1 MKISG
6 MRGFKKPRT
15 LGEVFELDLD
25 HPDQRAAYK
34 HLLANGAIK
43 PIGEASKVG
52 ANAQE
57 REPVTEKTVL
67 SPAPLFDKP
76 PCCAEVGETE
86 QTARTCKECAI
97 FNTEDCVHDDP
108 HADAKDRYC
117 FVPVVETIASE
128 SGETIESYP
137 VPEPEPRVRPEP
149 IGPDTKLLYIFN
161 LYHTE
166 IDFLTEDQIDTLRRI
181 GVETI
186 ADINTR
192 TDQDLKSLQ
201 GIGKSK
207 IRQLRDLYDRY
218 GVE

>member
-1 MKISG
+1 MANIQKCQARTRIGAMKISG

-15 LGEVFELDLD
+15 LGEVFELNLD
-25 HPDQRAAYK
+25 DPIQDAAYK

-52 ANAQE
+52 TNAQE
-57 REPVTEKTVL
+57 REPGTEKTVPP
-67 SPAPLFDKP
+67 PAPLFDKP
-76 PCCAEVGETE
+76 PCYAEVGET
-86 QTARTCKECAI
+86 TCVEPEPDMDG
-97 FNTEDCVHDDP
+97 FEPDP
-108 HADAKDRYC
+108 E
-117 FVPVVETIASE
+117 PEPEPVETV
-128 SGETIESYP
+128 ESYP
-137 VPEPEPRVRPEP
+137 VPEPKPRVRPEP

-201 GIGKSK
+201 GVGKSK
-207 IRQLRDLYDRY
+207 IRQLRELYDRY